1 MSGVHAHR
9 RHAEELLPVSHSD
22 AEWKRQG
29 YQEDKPTEKGPSPFH
44 LLTRKTHACQA
55 QMPMKG
61 GSDAPVFIL
70 NQASKLAADLRLLKI
85 HTESQAKLE

>member
-1 MSGVHAHR
+1 MGQVRTKKHTQAIYG
-9 RHAEELLPVSHSD
+9 ATILQGNIQFLMPLPLI
-22 AEWKRQG
+22 G
-29 YQEDKPTEKGPSPFH
+29 YWRDSPFAWVGDFVRIPQ

-70 NQASKLAADLRLLKI
+70 KQASKLAADLRK
-85 HTESQAKLE
+85 